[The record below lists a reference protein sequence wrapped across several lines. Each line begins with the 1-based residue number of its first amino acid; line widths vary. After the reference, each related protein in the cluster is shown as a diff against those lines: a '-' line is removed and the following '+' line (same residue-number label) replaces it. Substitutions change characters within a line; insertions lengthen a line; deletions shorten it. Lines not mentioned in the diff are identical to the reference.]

1 MQTSVN
7 PAAEMSFIFAAGFI
21 LKKCSILFSIKE
33 LYNKIVIFRKYVFQT
48 KESRR

>member
-1 MQTSVN
+1 MN
-7 PAAEMSFIFAAGFI
+7 FIFRRRICF
-21 LKKCSILFSIKE
+21 KEMQYSVSIKE

>member
-1 MQTSVN
+1 MD
-7 PAAEMSFIFAAGFI
+7 FIFRRRIYF
-21 LKKCSILFSIKE
+21 KEMQYSVSIKE